1 MEPEAPAV
9 GWDVVH
15 RPHLLEIKKKK
26 KKKKKKYSYYIL
38 RCVYKKSKDRT
49 QVGDIWKHQQIKIKY
64 IICASNSFSEFPSPV

>member
-49 QVGDIWKHQQIKIKY
+49 QVGDI
-64 IICASNSFSEFPSPV
+64 